1 MESEFKDVEKLI
13 YAKDLYDDEG
23 DYLYYF
29 LMKMLASCYISKFKV
44 PL

>member
-29 LMKMLASCYISKFKV
+29 LNKMLESCCISNFEV